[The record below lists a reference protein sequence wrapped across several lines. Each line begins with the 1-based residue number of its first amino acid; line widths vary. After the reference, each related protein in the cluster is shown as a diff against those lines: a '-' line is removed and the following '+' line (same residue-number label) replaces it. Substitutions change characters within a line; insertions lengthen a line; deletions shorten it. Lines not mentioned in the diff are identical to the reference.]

1 MKEIRYIRAV
11 TEALREEMARDE
23 NTFIIGEDVGAGDG
37 AFSATRGLLQEFGER
52 RIKDAPISESA
63 FVGLAF
69 GAAMTGLRPIV
80 EIMFMDFLT
89 VCMDQI
95 VNEIAK
101 ARYMFG
107 GQFKVPL
114 TIRTPAGAVGSAG
127 PQHSQCLEAWFA
139 HVPGLKVVMPS
150 TVYDVKGLLKSSIR
164 DDNPVLFIEHKG
176 LYALKEEIPEEEYSI
191 PLGQADIKREGSD
204 ITVVATAR
212 MVHKAMTAADR
223 LAADGISLEIVDPR
237 TISPLDK
244 ETILNSVKKTGRV
257 VIAQEAVKTGGFG
270 SEIAAII
277 AEEALDYLDAPV
289 KRVGAPFAPMPFSKP
304 MEKFCLPNS
313 EDIIRAVKEIISGGE
328 K

>member
-1 MKEIRYIRAV
+1 MTLKEIRYIRAI

-23 NTFIIGEDVGAGDG
+23 NVFIIGVDVGAGGG

-52 RIKDAPISESA
+52 RVKDAPISESA

-69 GAAMTGLRPIV
+69 GAAITGLRPIV
-80 EIMFMDFLT
+80 EVMFMDFLT

-95 VNEIAK
+95 ANEIAK

-107 GQFKVPL
+107 RQFKVPL

-139 HVPGLKVVMPS
+139 HIPGLKVVMPS
-150 TVYDVKGLLKSSIR
+150 TVHDVKGLLKSSIR
-164 DDNPVLFIEHKG
+164 DDNPVLFIEHKR
-176 LYALKEEIPEEEYSI
+176 LYALKEEIPEEEYTI

-204 ITVVATAR
+204 VTVVATAR
-212 MVHKAMTAADR
+212 MVYEAMTAADK
-223 LAADGISLEIVDPR
+223 LAADGISIEIVDPR

-244 ETILNSVKKTGRV
+244 GTILNSVKKTGKV
-257 VIAQEAVKTGGFG
+257 VVAQEAVKTGGVG

-277 AEEALDYLDAPV
+277 AEEALDYLDAPI
-289 KRVGAPFAPMPFSKP
+289 KRIGAPFTPIPFSKLL
-304 MEKFCLPNS
+304 EEFYLPSS
-313 EDIIRAVKEIISGGE
+313 EDIIRTVKEIIS
-328 K
+328 

>member
-1 MKEIRYIRAV
+1 MTLKEIRYIRAI
-11 TEALREEMARDE
+11 TEALREEMARDD
-23 NTFIIGEDVGAGDG
+23 TIFVIGEDVGAGGG

-52 RIKDAPISESA
+52 RVKDAPISESG

-80 EIMFMDFLT
+80 EIMFIDFLT

-114 TIRTPAGAVGSAG
+114 TIRTPAGATGSGG
-127 PQHSQCLEAWFA
+127 PQHSQCLEAWLA
-139 HVPGLKVVMPS
+139 HIPGLKVVMPS

-176 LYALKEEIPEEEYSI
+176 FYALKEEIPEEEYTI
-191 PLGQADIKREGSD
+191 PLGQADIKREGND
-204 ITVVATAR
+204 VTVVATAR
-212 MVHKAMTAADR
+212 MVYEAMTAADK
-223 LAADGISLEIVDPR
+223 LAADGISIEIVDPR

-244 ETILNSVKKTGRV
+244 ETILDSVKKTGRV

-277 AEEALDYLDAPV
+277 AEEAIDYLDGPV
-289 KRVGAPFAPMPFSKP
+289 KRVGAPFTPTPFSKP
-304 MEKFCLPNS
+304 LEEFYLPNS
-313 EDIIRAVKEIISGGE
+313 EDIIRAIKELIG
-328 K
+328 

>member
-1 MKEIRYIRAV
+1 VTLKEIRYIRAI
-11 TEALREEMARDE
+11 TEALREEMARDD
-23 NTFIIGEDVGAGDG
+23 TVFVIGEDVGAGGG
-37 AFSATRGLLQEFGER
+37 AFSATRGLLEEFGER
-52 RIKDAPISESA
+52 RVKDAPISESG

-69 GAAMTGLRPIV
+69 GAAMTGLRPVV
-80 EIMFMDFLT
+80 EVMFSDFLT

-114 TIRTPAGAVGSAG
+114 TIRTPAGAAGNAG

-139 HVPGLKVVMPS
+139 HVPGLKGVMPS
-150 TVYDVKGLLKSSIR
+150 TIYDIKGLLKSSIR

-176 LYALKEEIPEEEYSI
+176 LHALKEEIPEEEYTI

-204 ITVVATAR
+204 VTVVATAR
-212 MVHKAMTAADR
+212 MVYEAMTAAGE
-223 LAADGISLEIVDPR
+223 LAADGISIEIVDPR
-237 TISPLDK
+237 TISPLDN

-277 AEEALDYLDAPV
+277 AEEAIDYLDAPV
-289 KRVGAPFAPMPFSKP
+289 KRVGAPFTPMPFSKP
-304 MEKFCLPNS
+304 LEEFYLPS
-313 EDIIRAVKEIISGGE
+313 SKDIIRAIKEIIS
-328 K
+328 

>member
-1 MKEIRYIRAV
+1 LKEIRYIRAV

-80 EIMFMDFLT
+80 EIMFLDFLT

-114 TIRTPAGAVGSAG
+114 TIRTPAGAARSAG

-164 DDNPVLFIEHKG
+164 DDNPVLFIEHKS
-176 LYALKEEIPEEEYSI
+176 LYALKGEIPEEEYTV

-204 ITVVATAR
+204 VTVVATAK
-212 MVHKAMTAADR
+212 MVHEAMTAADK
-223 LAADGISLEIVDPR
+223 LAADGISVEIVDPR

-244 ETILNSVKKTGRV
+244 ETILNSVKKTGRIV
-257 VIAQEAVKTGGFG
+257 LAQEAVKTGGFG

-277 AEEALDYLDAPV
+277 AEEALDYLDAPI
-289 KRVGAPFAPMPFSKP
+289 KRVGAPFTPIPFSRP
-304 MEKFCLPNS
+304 LEEFYLPNS
-313 EDIIRAVKEIISGGE
+313 EDIIRAVKEITD
-328 K
+328 

>member
-1 MKEIRYIRAV
+1 MKEIRYIKAI

-23 NTFIIGEDVGAGDG
+23 TTFIIGEDVGTGEG

-52 RIKDAPISESA
+52 RIKDTPISESA

-69 GAAMTGLRPIV
+69 GAAVTGLRPIV
-80 EIMFMDFLT
+80 EIMFLDFLT

-95 VNEIAK
+95 VNQIAK

-107 GQFKVPL
+107 GQFKIPL

-139 HVPGLKVVMPS
+139 HIPGLKVVMPS

-176 LYALKEEIPEEEYSI
+176 LYALKEEIPEEEYTI
-191 PLGQADIKREGSD
+191 PLGRADIKREGSD
-204 ITVVATAR
+204 VTVVATAK
-212 MVHKAMTAADR
+212 MVHEAMTAADK

-257 VIAQEAVKTGGFG
+257 VLAQEAVKTGGFG

-289 KRVGAPFAPMPFSKP
+289 KRVGAPFTPVPFSKP
-304 MEKFCLPNS
+304 LEEFYLPNS
-313 EDIIRAVKEIISGGE
+313 EDIIRAVKEVIS
-328 K
+328 